1 MFQHKGRFDVKVG
14 DGGLK
19 GWVVF
24 VLLRG
29 VISIRAQYSMAII
42 DDTAGPN
49 STLCIQPNA

>member
-1 MFQHKGRFDVKVG
+1 MKVG

-24 VLLRG
+24 VLSRG
-29 VISIRAQYSMAII
+29 VISKIRAQYSMAII